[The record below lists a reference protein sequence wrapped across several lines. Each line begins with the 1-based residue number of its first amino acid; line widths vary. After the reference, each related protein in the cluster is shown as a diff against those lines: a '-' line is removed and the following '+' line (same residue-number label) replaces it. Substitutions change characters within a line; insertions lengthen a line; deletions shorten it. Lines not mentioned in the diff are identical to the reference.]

1 MGLDVSQMSASSQ
14 EAYNSINKVNLL
26 YYPIDKQNT
35 AAFEKENAQL
45 NAILKSD
52 DFKTLMTHKS
62 DGINMRF
69 LYDGSS
75 ESIDEMIIYGSSPEM
90 GLGVARVLGDDMK
103 LGSIMKMM
111 EEMKNVNLD
120 QTGINKI
127 LKDIGVD
134 LNEEGEIDEEAV
146 KKIMASKGMD
156 TTNLNIDMNSKE

>member
-1 MGLDVSQMSASSQ
+1 
-14 EAYNSINKVNLL
+14 
-26 YYPIDKQNT
+26 
-35 AAFEKENAQL
+35 
-45 NAILKSD
+45 
-52 DFKTLMTHKS
+52 MTHKS
-62 DGINMRF
+62 DGVNMRF

-75 ESIDEMIIYGSSPEM
+75 ESIDEMIIYGSSLEM

-111 EEMKNVNLD
+111 EEMKDVNLD
-120 QTGINKI
+120 QTGINNI

-156 TTNLNIDMNSKE
+156 TTNLHIDMNSKE